1 MISFGRIVR
10 GCITE
15 FGRGGACVPA
25 RVALQ
30 GRIRRSSPAH
40 NACIFGMETPLRER
54 SGGHAG
60 TAPTA
65 SFGWIVRKRLMSL
78 GWIARKWLFCLY
90 GIAWKNMVEVGRGGA
105 YVPARVALQGRIRRS
120 SLAHNACIFGMETP
134 LRERSGGHAGTAPTV
149 SFGWIACKWLF
160 CLCGI
165 AWKNIT
171 ERGRGGVCVPA
182 RAALQGCICCSSG
195 AGMALSFDVEK
206 VVFIFICI
214 FASNKNVNQE
224 QSWNV

>member
-1 MISFGRIVR
+1 MGWL
-10 GCITE
+10 
-15 FGRGGACVPA
+15 VP
-25 RVALQ
+25 
-30 GRIRRSSPAH
+30 
-40 NACIFGMETPLRER
+40 F
-54 SGGHAG
+54 
-60 TAPTA
+60 
-65 SFGWIVRKRLMSL
+65 
-78 GWIARKWLFCLY
+78 GWIAREW
-90 GIAWKNMVEVGRGGA
+90 
-105 YVPARVALQGRIRRS
+105 
-120 SLAHNACIFGMETP
+120 
-134 LRERSGGHAGTAPTV
+134 
-149 SFGWIACKWLF
+149 SFY
-160 CLCGI
+160 LCGI